1 MEQNILGL
9 SSFELFLNSKKI
21 KHKLVHVYE
30 QRECCDCVSDKIK
43 GERLIAKEQLLVL
56 YKSDE
61 TKRIQSHKKYSSGR
75 LAKVCICN
83 YCAKENI
90 DVKVVDITLANYI
103 IKNVERRKRDTK
115 TLEDDEFGR
124 KWEILQR
131 SILGIANLIDNEY
144 VDLQRIHV
152 PAFLQLNVPN
162 SWDETRIFE
171 YLQDMRLSGTSDA
184 HIRIMAVSRDDLHMY
199 TKIAKTV
206 LNVDSLKREINT
218 ILSGML
224 SAVAIDTTQRAEVS
238 VNLTISGKIGNTRA
252 EMIIEHVTT
261 PSTIRTAAY
270 DEKMKTIFDRVLAEL
285 RQKLNIKEEGKHSNF
300 SEEQPSMTYE
310 PNEENSKTKNKLSAI
325 RVGETNTRAEI
336 VEEYSEMSSEDVV
349 EEPENR
355 SAIRDWKTNTRAEFV
370 DMVPT
375 AKTNYFKLVA
385 LIVDTACQ
393 VIWAYIRTK
402 ILGSSRFESFLNL
415 IKEKHKLIHL
425 FETNECCECV
435 SELIKGERLIS
446 RKQLLLLYQS
456 FESKQIQNHT
466 KYVGRKVVRVCICK
480 YVAIQNIDVKIIDI
494 TLANYVIRKCG
505 KQELGLDSWMTQI
518 KEVRNEIFHI
528 SDIQEI
534 TDDKFGRKWKK

>member
-1 MEQNILGL
+1 MKEIQNFQTFIDKINILTEVYG
-9 SSFELFLNSKKI
+9 SQDTFEVLTDAE
-21 KHKLVHVYE
+21 LVE
-30 QRECCDCVSDKIK
+30 E
-43 GERLIAKEQLLVL
+43 
-56 YKSDE
+56 
-61 TKRIQSHKKYSSGR
+61 
-75 LAKVCICN
+75 
-83 YCAKENI
+83 
-90 DVKVVDITLANYI
+90 
-103 IKNVERRKRDTK
+103 
-115 TLEDDEFGR
+115 
-124 KWEILQR
+124 
-131 SILGIANLIDNEY
+131 
-144 VDLQRIHV
+144 
-152 PAFLQLNVPN
+152 
-162 SWDETRIFE
+162 
-171 YLQDMRLSGTSDA
+171 
-184 HIRIMAVSRDDLHMY
+184 
-199 TKIAKTV
+199 
-206 LNVDSLKREINT
+206 
-218 ILSGML
+218 
-224 SAVAIDTTQRAEVS
+224 
-238 VNLTISGKIGNTRA
+238 GNTSA
-252 EMIIEHVTT
+252 EMIIEHATT
-261 PSTIRTAAY
+261 PSTIRTAVY

-300 SEEQPSMTYE
+300 SEEQSSMTYE
-310 PNEENSKTKNKLSAI
+310 PNEENSEMDREVVVKKAGKLSAI

-336 VEEYSEMSSEDVV
+336 
-349 EEPENR
+349 
-355 SAIRDWKTNTRAEFV
+355 V

-393 VIWAYIRTK
+393 VIWAHIRTK

-435 SELIKGERLIS
+435 SELMKGERLIS

-534 TDDKFGRKWKK
+534 TDDKFGRKWEKVKGSILGIAKLINSTFAEKNRDRDSTN